1 MRYGR
6 CKEKACVISTECD
19 ERYGRWKEAV
29 KRCLNWHP
37 PGKGGQ
43 ELSHNRQGQLYL
55 VYRGCAW
62 YLASYVDVCLLLKR
76 EGFSLKQQQCVLESV
91 HNRST

>member
-1 MRYGR
+1 MRCKKKVCVISTECDERYGR
-6 CKEKACVISTECD
+6 LKERVKCVCVVSTECD

-55 VYRGCAW
+55 VYRDVHGT
-62 YLASYVDVCLLLKR
+62 YLAS
-76 EGFSLKQQQCVLESV
+76 
-91 HNRST
+91 